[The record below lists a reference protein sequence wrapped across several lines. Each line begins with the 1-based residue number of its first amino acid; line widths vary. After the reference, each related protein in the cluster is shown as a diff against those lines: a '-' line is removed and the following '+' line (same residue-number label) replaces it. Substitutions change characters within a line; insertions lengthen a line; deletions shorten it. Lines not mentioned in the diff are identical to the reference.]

1 MLAYDVVAVG
11 SGEEAGLLPHDPGFD
26 VLLTDMMLPGCAGS
40 DLARGL
46 LERWPTLKV
55 ILMSGYTED
64 EAVRRGALAGRLRFL
79 QKPFDMATLAR
90 EIRGALEE

>member
-1 MLAYDVVAVG
+1 
-11 SGEEAGLLPHDPGFD
+11 
-26 VLLTDMMLPGCAGS
+26 
-40 DLARGL
+40 
-46 LERWPTLKV
+46 V

-90 EIRGALEE
+90 EIRAALDSD